1 MPGLRKTWIKALVA
15 LVAVVAYGTGTA
27 QATVV
32 DSGHFSGSELG
43 VHEELCGLAVVHDSV
58 FSGSFRVRM
67 GKGSDDQA
75 FFQRLSLKATDTFTN
90 PVNDRSF
97 SIENSSNLNE
107 IKATRIAGNVFQ
119 FTMIE
124 SGQPFVLRDGAGR
137 IVLRDRGN
145 IRRSFTFDTLGDS
158 APGGIVLDETVLR
171 VSGPHPGFDLTEEQ
185 FCDVVV
191 GLIG

>member
-15 LVAVVAYGTGTA
+15 VGAVVACGAGTA

-43 VHEELCGLAVVHDSV
+43 VHEELCGLAVVRDSV
-58 FSGSFRVRM
+58 FSGSFRIRM

-75 FFQRLSLKATDTFTN
+75 FFQRLSVKATDTFTN
-90 PVNDRSF
+90 PANGESF
-97 SIENSSNLNE
+97 SIETNSHQNE
-107 IKATRIAGNVFQ
+107 VKATRIAGNVFE

-145 IRRSFTFDTLGDS
+145 IRSSFTFDTLGDNQ
-158 APGGIVLDETVLR
+158 PGGIVLDETVLR
-171 VSGPHPGFDLTEEQ
+171 VSGPHPGFDLTEDQ